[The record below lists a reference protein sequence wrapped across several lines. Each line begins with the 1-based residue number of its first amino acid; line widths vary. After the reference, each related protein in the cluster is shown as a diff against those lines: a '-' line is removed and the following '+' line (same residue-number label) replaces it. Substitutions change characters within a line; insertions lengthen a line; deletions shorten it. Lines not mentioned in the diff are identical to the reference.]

1 VHASAETGWAH
12 ACVQHG
18 RSASAARRA
27 EAVSATREGHTTRR
41 SCRFCLTGR
50 RAAVRGIGRSGR
62 RCQRTRTR
70 GRAKWSD
77 WPSVA
82 HGRTERGCVG
92 RTRSPRSVAR
102 LAAGRVEA
110 DGSSGDDGMW
120 RGRLIQGSC
129 LRMLVLSDV
138 AVRVCNDGHARRA
151 CAKRQVAEA
160 PLTAETRREGVGLA
174 WLSTRGCPD
183 KACRHVARP
192 GIAAQR
198 PACGGSGAV

>member
-12 ACVQHG
+12 ACAQQG

-27 EAVSATREGHTTRR
+27 EAVSAAREGHTTRR

-50 RAAVRGIGRSGR
+50 RAAIRGIGRSGR
-62 RCQRTRTR
+62 RRQRTRTR

-77 WPSVA
+77 WPSTA
-82 HGRTERGCVG
+82 HVRIERGCAG
-92 RTRSPRSVAR
+92 RTCSPRSAAR
-102 LAAGRVEA
+102 LATGRVEA
-110 DGSSGDDGMW
+110 DGSSGDEGMW
-120 RGRLIQGSC
+120 RGRLVQGSC
-129 LRMLVLSDV
+129 LRTLVLSDV
-138 AVRVCNDGHARRA
+138 AVRVYNDDHARRA

-160 PLTAETRREGVGLA
+160 PLTEETRREGVGLA

-183 KACRHVARP
+183 KACRHAARP

-198 PACGGSGAV
+198 PACGDSGVV